1 MTGGK
6 NLACTECGFEFPVL
20 MLSCVVTPRQRRTVL
35 RHDIRIRHMN
45 TAATASDHFFKGLHA
60 LGSNDL
66 TAAESHFTAAL
77 KLVPGRPS
85 VLTNLSIVYT
95 RMGRLDEALALASA
109 AVKAEPSNPLLLQQ
123 LGAVQLKLG
132 RAGEA
137 LISFEAA
144 CGEDPS
150 LAEACNGRGNA
161 LTALHRDEAAL
172 ESFDRAIRLKPGYA
186 EAYLNRGRVL
196 RLLGRPDEALASY
209 LQAIALRPD
218 QAEAHNNLGNL
229 LKDLGRLDEALAS
242 YDSAIGLKPDYAE
255 ALSNRGNVL
264 CDLNRLDA
272 AEASYQHA
280 AAAGG
285 QAEAWLG
292 LARIR
297 SETGRFAEALEMYER
312 ARRVDP
318 DRVEALCGIAENRRF
333 QNGDPLI
340 LEYERLLTLRHLT
353 DDDRARLHH
362 AFAKI
367 CNDLARH
374 DDAITHYARGKRLL
388 ATRFDLAGQA
398 RTYEA
403 LMTTFDRPFFAA
415 RQGFGSPDRRPV
427 FVLGMPRSGTTLT
440 EQILA
445 SHPRVE
451 GLGELPGLPRLAKAL
466 GGNPFDVRHFATAAA
481 QLSASDA
488 AALAGRYCEA
498 YAQAAPE
505 SLRLVDKQP
514 HNYEWLGLIALMFP
528 HARIIHCRRD
538 PLDTCLSMYM
548 QKFNGNHGYN
558 QDLSVLGGYYRNY
571 EMLMAHWREVLPVAI
586 HDVVYENVVN
596 DLEAEARALVSFVG
610 LDWDAA
616 CLDFHLK
623 ERRVDTPSRWQVR
636 QPLYDRSVGRWR
648 HYERHLGPL
657 RQALGLA

>member
-1 MTGGK
+1 M
-6 NLACTECGFEFPVL
+6 
-20 MLSCVVTPRQRRTVL
+20 
-35 RHDIRIRHMN
+35 D
-45 TAATASDHFFKGLHA
+45 TAATASDLFFKGLHA
-60 LGSNDL
+60 LGKDDL
-66 TAAESHFTAAL
+66 RTAESCFSAAL
-77 KLVPGRPS
+77 ELVPGRPS
-85 VLTNLSIVYT
+85 VLTNLSIVHT
-95 RMGRLDEALALASA
+95 RQGRLEEALALAQA
-109 AVKAEPSNPLLLQQ
+109 AVKAEPGNPLLLLQ
-123 LGAVQLKLG
+123 LGVVQLKLG
-132 RAGEA
+132 KAGEA
-137 LISFEAA
+137 LISLEAA
-144 CGEDPS
+144 SAADPS

-161 LTALHRDEAAL
+161 LTALHRHEAAL
-172 ESFDRAIRLKPGYA
+172 ESFERAIRLKPGHA
-186 EAYLNRGRVL
+186 EAYVNRGRVL
-196 RLLGRPDEALASY
+196 RLLGRQDEALASY
-209 LQAIALRPD
+209 RQAITLRPG

-229 LKDLGRLDEALAS
+229 LKDLGRFDEALAS
-242 YDSAIGLKPDYAE
+242 YDTAIGLRPDYAE

-264 CDLNRLDA
+264 CDLNRLDE

-285 QAEAWLG
+285 PAEAWLG

-297 SETGRFAEALEMYER
+297 SETGRFPEALEMYEK
-312 ARRVDP
+312 ARRIDP

-333 QNGDPLI
+333 ETDDPLI
-340 LEYERLLTLRHLT
+340 PEYDRLLALRHLT
-353 DDDRARLHH
+353 DEDRARLHH
-362 AFAKI
+362 ALGKI
-367 CNDLARH
+367 SNDLARH
-374 DDAITHYARGKRLL
+374 DDAITHYGRGKRLL
-388 ATRFDLAGQA
+388 STRFDLAGQA

-403 LMTTFDRPFFAA
+403 LMATFDKPFFAA
-415 RQGFGSPDRRPV
+415 RQGFGSADQRPV
-427 FVLGMPRSGTTLT
+427 FVVGMPRSGTTLT

-451 GLGELPGLPRLAKAL
+451 GLGELPDLPRLAKAL
-466 GGNPFDVRHFATAAA
+466 GGEPFDAARFTAAA
-481 QLSASDA
+481 ADLSSGAA
-488 AALAGRYCEA
+488 AALARRYCEA
-498 YAQAAPE
+498 YARVAPE

-528 HARIIHCRRD
+528 NARIIHCRRD

-571 EMLMAHWREVLPVAI
+571 EMLMAHWHAVLPIAI
-586 HDVVYENVVN
+586 HEVVYENVVA
-596 DLEAEARALVSFVG
+596 DLEAEARALVSFIG